1 MWAALSLA
9 AAASLPAAGAASP
22 EKEYQVQAIFEQME
36 ADVLAFRD
44 EMERVYAARCDTAT
58 LTECARG
65 NYNDCSSTY
74 PNQVC
79 MEADELVLPTCGDG
93 VDCNGEQIYT
103 CTKFYVLRLSTLTT
117 SAGCDLQGSGTKR
130 RRP

>member
-1 MWAALSLA
+1 MRRSTGLLPAALVV
-9 AAASLPAAGAASP
+9 AASLPAAGAASP

-74 PNQVC
+74 PNQMC

-93 VDCNGEQIYT
+93 VDCNGEQTISHMH
-103 CTKFYVLRLSTLTT
+103 VLCPRD
-117 SAGCDLQGSGTKR
+117 CK
-130 RRP
+130 